1 MALSPVT
8 GSWTEFSP
16 LRQSSFCWTRIGPLR
31 TDFFV
36 CFWNMDEL
44 LEWTFFRKILSKRT
58 SWLLSR
64 LNYLFRVQSGL
75 RPTIRLRGKIKVR
88 WKQKKS
94 VTNLIGD
101 EKHLVRT
108 FIWNLVDLSR
118 SGTDFI
124 VPDQTPEFIWFKGA
138 GGQHMADHRNWFY
151 SVFWERRVRSISC
164 YSPHHKI
171 LILPKIN
178 FGLKT

>member
-1 MALSPVT
+1 MVLSPVT

-16 LRQSSFCWTRIGPLR
+16 LRRSSFCWTRIGPFR

-36 CFWNMDEL
+36 RCWNMDEL
-44 LEWTFFRKILSKRT
+44 SEWTFFRKILSKLT

-75 RPTIRLRGKIKVR
+75 RPTIGLSGKIKVR
-88 WKQKKS
+88 WEQKKS
-94 VTNLIGD
+94 VTNLIGV
-101 EKHLVRT
+101 EKHLART
-108 FIWNLVDLSR
+108 FILKSSGLVQR

-124 VPDQTPEFIWFKGA
+124 GLEFIWFKGA

-151 SVFWERRVRSISC
+151 GVFWERRVRSISC
-164 YSPHHKI
+164 YSPHQKI